1 MPEKPTITQERPPV
15 NDVTT
20 NAIATT
26 TKTGGITGKGFMPG
40 QSGNPTG
47 GTRKRREAKAVGK
60 QIREY
65 LGQLDKQATE
75 NAGHKITRLQSLIT
89 RLEQTDPRTLL
100 AYAYGKPVELVQQI
114 MHENQV
120 VKVTF
125 GGFDPDQATEIK
137 L

>member
-1 MPEKPTITQERPPV
+1 MNSKNEAGT
-15 NDVTT
+15 DVAS
-20 NAIATT
+20 NAIAT
-26 TKTGGITGKGFMPG
+26 KPKSGGITGRGFRPG

-47 GTRKRREAKAVGK
+47 GTRRRREAKAVGE
-60 QIREY
+60 QIRDY
-65 LGQLDKQATE
+65 LAQPDEEATK
-75 NAGHKITRLQSLIT
+75 AGGRKTTRLQALIM

-100 AYAYGKPVELVQQI
+100 AYAYGKPVELVEQI

-125 GGFDPDQATEIK
+125 GNLDPDDITGAK